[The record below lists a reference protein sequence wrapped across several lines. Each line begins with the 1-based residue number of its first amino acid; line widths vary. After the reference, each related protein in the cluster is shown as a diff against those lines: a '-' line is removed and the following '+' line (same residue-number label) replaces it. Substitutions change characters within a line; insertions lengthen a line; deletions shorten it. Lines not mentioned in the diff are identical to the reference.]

1 MMTDRI
7 ALVMP
12 AWNEES
18 LIGQTVLSCLPFGD
32 TIVVNDGS
40 SDSTARIATDNGAHV
55 INFAENV
62 GYDRALMAGLAYA
75 WHKGYKLA
83 ITVDA
88 DGQHNLADVVVITKR
103 LNSGVNLV
111 VGQRPAFQRT
121 AEHIYSLYSSKFWG
135 VSDPLC
141 GMKGY
146 DLTVFEEHDFDCSTD
161 TVGTRLLALA
171 VRRGLKIEQHPISIS
186 RRKGESKFGSGLRP
200 NLKILR
206 ALLHSMYTAHWKRT
220 KN

>member
-1 MMTDRI
+1 
-7 ALVMP
+7 MP

-40 SDSTARIATDNGAHV
+40 LDSTARMATENGAHV
-55 INFAENV
+55 INFDQNV

-75 WHKGYKLA
+75 WQQGYKIA

-88 DGQHNLADVVVITKR
+88 DGQHDLADVLVLTER
-103 LNSGVNLV
+103 LNSGANVV
-111 VGQRPAFQRT
+111 VGVRPSFQRT
-121 AEHIYSLYSSKFWG
+121 AERIFSMFSSKFWG

-146 DLTVFEEHDFDCSTD
+146 DLTVFGERDFDCVTD
-161 TVGTRLLALA
+161 TVGTKLLALA
-171 VRRGLKIEQHPISIS
+171 IRRGLKVEQHPITIS
-186 RRKGESKFGSGLRP
+186 RRKGASKFGSGIRP
-200 NLKILR
+200 NLKIIR
-206 ALLHSMYTAHWKRT
+206 ALFHSVYIAHWNRT
-220 KN
+220 DV